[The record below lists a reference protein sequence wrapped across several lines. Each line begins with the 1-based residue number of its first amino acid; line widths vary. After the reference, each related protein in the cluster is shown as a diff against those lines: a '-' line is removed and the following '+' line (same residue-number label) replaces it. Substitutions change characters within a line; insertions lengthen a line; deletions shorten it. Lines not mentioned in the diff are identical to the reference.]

1 MSNETLMTETA
12 TTTTEGQAASD
23 TTTQSATGADGQGQQ
38 QQTEGQPAAEGAAD
52 TGKTEEAKKPE
63 GAPEKYEFANTDQ
76 LDSAVLNQFS
86 EVARDL
92 NLSQE
97 AAQQVLDKMGPVIA
111 SRQSEQLE
119 QARNQWAED
128 AKADKEFGG
137 EKLQENLSYAKK
149 AMETFATPELR
160 ALLNESGLG
169 NHPEIIRVFVRAGK
183 AISEDRL
190 VTGAQGTTASASDPK
205 RLYPNSNMN

>member
-1 MSNETLMTETA
+1 MTETA